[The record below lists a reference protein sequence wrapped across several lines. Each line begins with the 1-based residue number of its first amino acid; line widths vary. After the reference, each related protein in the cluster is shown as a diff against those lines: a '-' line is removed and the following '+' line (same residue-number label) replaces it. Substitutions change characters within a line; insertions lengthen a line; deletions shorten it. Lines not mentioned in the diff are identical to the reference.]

1 MRTRPVSLLALLL
14 LATQLPA
21 HAQRRGEHDAPP
33 RAFAGGSLQ
42 VAEPVGEFREHV
54 DTGFGVGGHFLYAL
68 DRAGGVGIRVDGGM
82 VNYGNEHRKVPLSS
96 TIGGRITADL
106 TTSNNIL
113 LLGAG
118 PQLMLPTGRLRP
130 YAFGTAG
137 IAYFVTESSLRGDRG
152 GDVFATTNNFDDLS
166 FAFGGGAGIY
176 IPLRRGS
183 TPISVDL
190 GARFQR
196 NGRATYLR
204 EGSIRDNPDG
214 TISFTPI
221 ESETDLLTFQV
232 GLSAG
237 LGRKSRR

>member
-1 MRTRPVSLLALLL
+1 MRTRPASLLALLL

-21 HAQRRGEHDAPP
+21 HAQRRGERDGPP
-33 RAFAGGSLQ
+33 RAFAGGTLQ
-42 VAEPVGEFREHV
+42 VGEPVGEFRDHV
-54 DTGFGVGGHFLYAL
+54 DTGFGIGGHFLYAL
-68 DRAGGVGIRVDGGM
+68 DRAGGVGLRVDGGM
-82 VNYGNEHRKVPLSS
+82 INYGNEHRTVPLSS

-152 GDVFATTNNFDDLS
+152 GDVFATTNNFDDLT
-166 FAFGGGAGIY
+166 FAFGGGAGLY
-176 IPLRRGS
+176 IPLRRGR
-183 TPISVDL
+183 TPISVDV

-196 NGRATYLR
+196 NGQARYLR

-237 LGRKSRR
+237 LGRKNRR